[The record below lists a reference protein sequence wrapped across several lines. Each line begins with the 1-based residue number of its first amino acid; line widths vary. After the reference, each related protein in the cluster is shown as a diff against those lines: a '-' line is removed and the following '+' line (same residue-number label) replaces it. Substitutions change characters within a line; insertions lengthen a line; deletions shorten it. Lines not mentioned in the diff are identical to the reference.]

1 MLVTGV
7 PKIDPVI
14 RLKKEGISL
23 PSGWEKIRG
32 KKVVLWN
39 SWFDIAVSSFRFF
52 KEIFSWFEIHEDC
65 ALIWRPHPMTETV
78 VKLYFPEQYS
88 YWENC
93 IKKVQ
98 NMANAVL
105 DTESSYLPAFACS
118 DAQIS
123 DHSSLMQQYL
133 LMDKPLLWINTLA
146 TDLTG
151 EEFVSTKWM
160 ERADNAEEVICFLDQ
175 IRFGKDATAEVR
187 KSIIQK
193 DIPFADGRCGE
204 RVCRILWEKMLIE
217 DALKYE

>member
-1 MLVTGV
+1 
-7 PKIDPVI
+7 
-14 RLKKEGISL
+14 
-23 PSGWEKIRG
+23 
-32 KKVVLWN
+32 
-39 SWFDIAVSSFRFF
+39 
-52 KEIFSWFEIHEDC
+52 
-65 ALIWRPHPMTETV
+65 
-78 VKLYFPEQYS
+78 
-88 YWENC
+88 
-93 IKKVQ
+93 
-98 NMANAVL
+98 
-105 DTESSYLPAFACS
+105 
-118 DAQIS
+118 
-123 DHSSLMQQYL
+123 MQQYL